1 MLAQETVKH
10 HWGEAAPAW
19 VLTLA
24 KFCDDESQAAAAR
37 KIGRSGALINQ
48 VLRNKYPGRLDRV
61 GQDVARVLSDTPVA
75 CPVLGEISGAA
86 CLSHQRAPYNGTNH
100 MTVKLYVAC
109 RKCPNNLKNQE
120 EQS

>member
-10 HWGEAAPAW
+10 HWGDTPPDW
-19 VLTLA
+19 VLSLA

-48 VLRNKYPGRLDRV
+48 VLHNKYPGRLDRV

-75 CPVLGEISGAA
+75 CPVLGEVSGAT
-86 CLSHQRAPYNGTNH
+86 CLRHQRAPYNGTNH
-100 MTVKLYVAC
+100 MTVRLFRAC
-109 RKCPNNLKNQE
+109 RTCPQNTENQGE
-120 EQS
+120 